1 MRVTDCRKGY
11 GAQKTERPKR
21 RLGLFESKHRKKST
35 KATIT
40 VLPDSAP
47 QKTERSRPECAFR
60 SHLLGMLFAQ
70 QGRFDPHVLHHLLH
84 DLPQGLSVSFHLCF
98 TIQPRQTRQVQR
110 VNDPLHPTG
119 GDGTQ
124 QRGRTLHITGH
135 SSASSIVRTRSRH
148 TNNLSVVGGLAPST
162 EGRLCG
168 CSLQYGH
175 RSNPI
180 QHQRPANLSPNCA
193 STYTGARTITIT
205 AA

>member
-1 MRVTDCRKGY
+1 M
-11 GAQKTERPKR
+11 
-21 RLGLFESKHRKKST
+21 
-35 KATIT
+35 
-40 VLPDSAP
+40 LPDSAP

-60 SHLLGMLFAQ
+60 SHLLGVLLAQ

-98 TIQPRQTRQVQR
+98 TIQSHQTRQAQR

-124 QRGRTLHITGH
+124 QHFTSRDIVALRALYGRVPDTLTT
-135 SSASSIVRTRSRH
+135 S
-148 TNNLSVVGGLAPST
+148 LSCIGGSAPSI

-193 STYTGARTITIT
+193 STYTGARTTTIT